1 MNKWDREIPHL
12 DVVDDYKTET
22 HQVRATQGPSFEF
35 SFGDYVVKALSPS
48 LDESDEIPLIP
59 VNRITPR

>member
-1 MNKWDREIPHL
+1 MNKWDREIPRL
-12 DVVDDYKTET
+12 DIVDDYYSESREVKA
-22 HQVRATQGPSFEF
+22 VKGASFEF

-48 LDESDEIPLIP
+48 LDELDEIPLIP